1 MTGGPDPLGRRR
13 PNHRRRPWIVLALLI
28 LLFLAVAAIVRA
40 ETEVT
45 PRVVLHRTIPALL
58 RLPGKPFHPAWP
70 REGQAAV
77 GIEGLANLGTRGHQ
91 VPVPIASVA
100 KVMTAYLTL
109 RKHPL
114 APGREGFR
122 IRISQADVEDL
133 HERIAR
139 DESVAEVR
147 AGESLSER
155 EALKELMLPSANNVA
170 ALLAVRDAG
179 SIGSFVAQMNSAAAK
194 LGMRHTHYTDPSG
207 FKASTVSTAGD
218 QVKLAREAMSDPT
231 FARIVATRSAKLPVA
246 GRVVN
251 SNELVGHD
259 GYLGIKTGSDEA
271 AGGCLLFAR
280 RIQAGGRTLMV
291 LGAVFGQHHGELL
304 EGALA
309 SANRLASSLAA
320 GLRVRTAIPA
330 GVKVLVARSP
340 DVHEV
345 DGITAVPVRQ
355 LGWSGMRVRVK
366 VRMAMPGSSVAD
378 RQRLATLTAHG
389 TSISSVPV
397 IASEALPAPSVKW
410 RLLHLP

>member
-1 MTGGPDPLGRRR
+1 MTGGPDLLGHRR
-13 PNHRRRPWIVLALLI
+13 PNHPRRSWIVLALLS
-28 LLFLAVAAIVRA
+28 LLFLAGAAIVRA
-40 ETEVT
+40 ETKAT
-45 PRVVLHRTIPALL
+45 PRVVVHRTIDALL
-58 RLPGKPFHPAWP
+58 RLPGKRFHPAWP

-77 GIEGLANLGTRGHQ
+77 GIDGLASLRTHGTRS
-91 VPVPIASVA
+91 PVPIASVA

-109 RKHPL
+109 REHPL

-155 EALKELMLPSANNVA
+155 AALEELMLPSANNVA

-179 SIGSFVAQMNSAAAK
+179 SVGAFVAQMNSAAAK
-194 LGMRHTHYTDPSG
+194 LGLSHTHYTDPSG
-207 FKASTVSTAGD
+207 FKATTVSTASD

-231 FARIVATRSAKLPVA
+231 FAQIVAMRSAELPVA

-251 SNELVGHD
+251 SNELVGHH

-280 RIQAGGRTLMV
+280 RIQAGGRTRMI

-330 GVKVLVARSP
+330 GAKVVVARSP
-340 DVHEV
+340 DSHEV

-355 LGWSGMRVRVK
+355 LGWSGMPVRVK
-366 VRMAMPGSSVAD
+366 VMMAMPGNSVAD

-397 IASEALPAPSVKW
+397 VASEALPAPSIEW